1 MDRLSCR
8 RVKMTQTKKK
18 TVAAEAAVGKAA
30 AEVVRL
36 VVQAVVKT
44 VVLVIVTDVLADVGL
59 LHVLLC
65 KNNKNV

>member
-1 MDRLSCR
+1 M
-8 RVKMTQTKKK
+8 
-18 TVAAEAAVGKAA
+18 GKAA